1 MLSHF
6 ETSQSPAPGNAIDRH
21 SAPHRLC
28 LYTMGSVAVEKRLKG
43 QRRWGLDTEFPLK
56 DSDGLV
62 VVTDRRRITDRR
74 LGNTSLEERLIMFSG
89 LPHRDPD

>member
-6 ETSQSPAPGNAIDRH
+6 ETYLSPAPGNVIDRH
-21 SAPHRLC
+21 SAPHRLF
-28 LYTMGSVAVEKRLKG
+28 LYVMGSVAVEKRLKG
-43 QRRWGLDTEFPLK
+43 QRRWGLDTEFPLR